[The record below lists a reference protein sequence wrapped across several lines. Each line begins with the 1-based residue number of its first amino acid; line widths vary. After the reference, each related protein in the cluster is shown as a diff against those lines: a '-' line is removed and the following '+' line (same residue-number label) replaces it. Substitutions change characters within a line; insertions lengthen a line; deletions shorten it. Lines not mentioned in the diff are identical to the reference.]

1 MSSRRFSLMDLF
13 LILVGT
19 GIAYG
24 LIPAVT
30 EFP

>member
-1 MSSRRFSLMDLF
+1 MSNRRFSLVDLF

-19 GIAYG
+19 GIAHW